1 MVMVKVEKQGIDELM
16 QKVQN
21 RIKRPVTLEEIE
33 AVTGISRFTLRR
45 MKQGLYGDSEKLK
58 PVYEFLYK
66 LGGLKP
72 PKRVAVAW
80 LVWEDDVDE
89 SADANQSPA

>member
-1 MVMVKVEKQGIDELM
+1 MIRVEKQGIDVVM
-16 QKVQN
+16 SKVQDK
-21 RIKRPVTLEEIE
+21 IKRPVTLEEIE
-33 AVTGISRFTLRR
+33 TATGVSRFTLRR

-80 LVWEDDVDE
+80 LVWEDAPAE
-89 SADANQSPA
+89 AADANQSPA